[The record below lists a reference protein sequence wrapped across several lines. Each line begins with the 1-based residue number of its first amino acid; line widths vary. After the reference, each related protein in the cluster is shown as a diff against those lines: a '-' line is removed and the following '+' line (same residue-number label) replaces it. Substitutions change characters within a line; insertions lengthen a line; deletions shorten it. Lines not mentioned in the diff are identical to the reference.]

1 MGMLVIHPLAT
12 VPVGWMHSLVIECH
26 LSSVT
31 ALSEAFTQSALVMAL
46 ARIVGCA
53 CLHTITNMEHGK
65 KVDDLAMTAV
75 EDSKFAET
83 FAKLSAA
90 R

>member
-1 MGMLVIHPLAT
+1 MGMGVLVIHPLAT
-12 VPVGWMHSLVIECH
+12 VPVGWMQLLVIECH

-46 ARIVGCA
+46 ARIVSRA

-65 KVDDLAMTAV
+65 RVDDRAMTVV
-75 EDSKFAET
+75 EDSS
-83 FAKLSAA
+83 LQRHSPA